1 MSDLYNL
8 FINHPSLEQV
18 LITILLPVLGWAI
31 GKIYDRCKGDNIFT
45 NRRMIYRLLG
55 CSLLGVISV
64 TLHWHILAW
73 IIFSVFIILSAFLPL
88 PHEYLILKHAK
99 KDKQSIWLLTT
110 PALLRYYRKLIT
122 NAHDQIEK
130 QDVKMQFLDE
140 VRLEKWE
147 LFDYEY
153 RKYYIEVLKVYYDIG
168 AISLLK
174 EKLDELKHFS
184 EDRTYIQLLMLYYDS
199 SCMYKEMEEAFRKL
213 KETTEDTNDLFV
225 TKHIDEMAVAEKL
238 GEPEKEAQAVQ
249 QLEDDYKKVGVTE
262 PILCSN
268 LMQYYDRV
276 GEYDKAEKLAKDIDD
291 STPRT
296 FDSYLELKDIALMHY
311 RRTNNYNRIYSMLDE
326 IWEANEKMQKGEKR
340 MLTQIRLM
348 PVFFNNQ
355 GLWMQYSD
363 IVLLHHNDYLNK
375 SWRVGVELI
384 KQTKLVN
391 RDAQNLY
398 NLHLSGEN
406 AKQLYSDFDSHI
418 DEYLKAIDKE
428 IASTR
433 NEYVYRYKGLLMD
446 KLELIT
452 YKLEDKDISRLAE
465 EKSKIYERIIKRC
478 KKYGEIREYLHF
490 LTVYID
496 DILTCH
502 QQIEEFH
509 SQSSAE
515 AEQLGYDK
523 YEKSW
528 EVYQDKAVTM
538 LTEMDSILSGKD
550 DDISIAYYIL
560 YASYF
565 HRLMKD
571 QTKALYYFKRFEAT
585 GVDIKNFTLAIQKIY
600 TDLKIKVADE
610 TVRWDSPDGRFGYIN
625 IKISKNV

>member
-1 MSDLYNL
+1 
-8 FINHPSLEQV
+8 
-18 LITILLPVLGWAI
+18 
-31 GKIYDRCKGDNIFT
+31 
-45 NRRMIYRLLG
+45 
-55 CSLLGVISV
+55 
-64 TLHWHILAW
+64 
-73 IIFSVFIILSAFLPL
+73 
-88 PHEYLILKHAK
+88 
-99 KDKQSIWLLTT
+99 
-110 PALLRYYRKLIT
+110 
-122 NAHDQIEK
+122 
-130 QDVKMQFLDE
+130 
-140 VRLEKWE
+140 
-147 LFDYEY
+147 
-153 RKYYIEVLKVYYDIG
+153 
-168 AISLLK
+168 
-174 EKLDELKHFS
+174 
-184 EDRTYIQLLMLYYDS
+184 
-199 SCMYKEMEEAFRKL
+199 
-213 KETTEDTNDLFV
+213 
-225 TKHIDEMAVAEKL
+225 
-238 GEPEKEAQAVQ
+238 
-249 QLEDDYKKVGVTE
+249 
-262 PILCSN
+262 
-268 LMQYYDRV
+268 
-276 GEYDKAEKLAKDIDD
+276 
-291 STPRT
+291 
-296 FDSYLELKDIALMHY
+296 
-311 RRTNNYNRIYSMLDE
+311 
-326 IWEANEKMQKGEKR
+326 
-340 MLTQIRLM
+340 
-348 PVFFNNQ
+348 
-355 GLWMQYSD
+355 MQYSD
-363 IVLLHHNDYLNK
+363 VVFRHHNDYLNK

-384 KQTKLVN
+384 KQTQLIC

-398 NLHLSGEN
+398 NLHLAGEN

-428 IASTR
+428 IASTKE
-433 NEYVYRYKGLLMD
+433 EYVYRYINLLMD
-446 KLELIT
+446 KLELII
-452 YKLEDKDISRLAE
+452 YKLETKDISKLNE

-515 AEQLGYDK
+515 AEQLRYDK